1 MKILLIFPP
10 STIYGADPA
19 SPAIIPPL
27 GLAYLAGYLR
37 KHGYSDV
44 HILDAMFPKDRIIRT
59 ENTARYGLTD
69 EELFKA
75 ISEYNA
81 DIIGIS
87 CMYTVHS
94 SDAHNVARIV
104 KEINRNIPVVFGGAH
119 SSTFPKLVLEDKNV
133 DIVAYSEGEETLLDI
148 VRTVEQNGHYRNIK
162 QIYYRM
168 DDVIMQNPN
177 RELIG
182 DLDKIPFPARDLLD
196 MNLYLD
202 DKISQYGMRAPT
214 TTMITSRGCPQN
226 CTYCTIQ
233 QVWGTKKW
241 RAHSPKF
248 VVDEME
254 HLHKE
259 YGIQELGWLDDAAGT
274 RKKRIIEICDEI
286 IRRKLDIRWTTPNGI
301 AHWYLD
307 EKTLDKMKAAG
318 CYRITFGIESGNIET
333 RKSFGKPFKLE
344 QATRMIKYANKI
356 GMWTICTFI
365 FGFPNEDRNAIE
377 DTIKYATTCGT
388 DMAVFYLLCPHPGT
402 EIYEEFK
409 REGLLNYD
417 HYFETP
423 LNFSENFEKI
433 KLWQGENTNCFTGKE
448 LNGIV
453 AEAYRR
459 FFIVRLKNSL
469 NPLRT
474 IRKIHSIEDF
484 LYTFKLGKI
493 AMKLMTRAL
502 LKKKTLSIEL
512 FWKKEK

>member
-10 STIYGADPA
+10 STTYGADP
-19 SPAIIPPL
+19 SNPVINLPL
-27 GLAYLAGYLR
+27 GLTYLAGYLR

-44 HILDAMFPKDRIIRT
+44 HILDAMFPKDRIIKT

-69 EELFKA
+69 EELFKV

-81 DIIGIS
+81 DIVGIS

-104 KEINRNIPVVFGGAH
+104 KEINSNIPVIFGGAH
-119 SSTFPKLVLEDKNV
+119 SSTFPELVLKDKNV

-168 DDVIMQNPN
+168 DDVVMQNPN
-177 RELIG
+177 RELID

-196 MNLYLD
+196 INLYLD
-202 DKISQYGMRAPT
+202 DKVGQYEMRHPQ

-241 RAHSPKF
+241 RARSPQN

-259 YGIQELGWLDDAAGT
+259 YGIQEFAWMDAAAGT

-318 CYRITFGIESGNIET
+318 CYRITFGIESGNVET
-333 RKSFGKPFKLE
+333 RKSFGK
-344 QATRMIKYANKI
+344 
-356 GMWTICTFI
+356 
-365 FGFPNEDRNAIE
+365 
-377 DTIKYATTCGT
+377 
-388 DMAVFYLLCPHPGT
+388 
-402 EIYEEFK
+402 
-409 REGLLNYD
+409 
-417 HYFETP
+417 
-423 LNFSENFEKI
+423 
-433 KLWQGENTNCFTGKE
+433 
-448 LNGIV
+448 
-453 AEAYRR
+453 
-459 FFIVRLKNSL
+459 
-469 NPLRT
+469 
-474 IRKIHSIEDF
+474 
-484 LYTFKLGKI
+484 
-493 AMKLMTRAL
+493 
-502 LKKKTLSIEL
+502 
-512 FWKKEK
+512 